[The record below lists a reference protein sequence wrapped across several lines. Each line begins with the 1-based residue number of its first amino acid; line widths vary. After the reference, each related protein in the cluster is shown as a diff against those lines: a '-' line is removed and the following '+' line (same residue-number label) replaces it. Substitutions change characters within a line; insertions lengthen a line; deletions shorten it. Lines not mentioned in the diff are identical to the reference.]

1 VGGSWVMLDMEEH
14 TSSPYVRPVEVDA
27 SVLPLILDQTH
38 LVRERIDSVE
48 GRVFQENPLASSVA
62 TFRSRA
68 ATWSALMTSTRIR
81 HGLVGVE
88 RAVPSAL
95 AALNFLAKQGRDRG
109 MPTPDLIVS
118 DLNMPMISG
127 LEFLQLLKQSE
138 WSHIPVLIQTTSS
151 SPAERS
157 TAMGL
162 GAVDF
167 WTKEPLWD
175 DFVKQLTKL
184 VTYLSQDGVEGRAG
198 SEGA

>member
-1 VGGSWVMLDMEEH
+1 MASLVWNVLQVDD
-14 TSSPYVRPVEVDA
+14 SPEYLYLFQHAIE
-27 SVLPLILDQTH
+27 STH
-38 LVRERIDSVE
+38 LPVCV
-48 GRVFQENPLASSVA
+48 
-62 TFRSRA
+62 
-68 ATWSALMTSTRIR
+68 
-81 HGLVGVE
+81 H
-88 RAVPSAL
+88 AVPSAL